1 MMLGERFDEAFK
13 LASALH
19 REQTRKDTPIPYI
32 SHLMAVAGIVLE
44 ANAYLDFDNIEDIAI
59 GALLHDAIEDQG
71 HQITLNEIRQRF
83 GDTVHRIVCDCSD
96 AEITEK
102 NQEKAPWR
110 KRKDAYISRIRNK
123 PRESILVACAD
134 KLHNA
139 RSIMFDYDKVGDKV
153 WDRFNPE
160 KEDTLWYYESLYD
173 GFADAWPENPLLPDL
188 RAVITRMRNAVHDG

>member
-1 MMLGERFDEAFK
+1 MLGERFDEAFK

-19 REQTRKDTPIPYI
+19 REQTRKETPIPYI

-110 KRKDAYISRIRNK
+110 ERKDAYISRIRNK
-123 PRESILVACAD
+123 RRESILVACAD

-160 KEDTLWYYESLYD
+160 KEDTLWYYESLHD